1 MVAHEPFRREESG
14 SPDIALIH
22 GQKSFSWASDGSR
35 EWSSPRLTE
44 PSEYK
49 ASPLTPFS
57 DSWSRSTTPS
67 PLPWTADDLYR
78 QSAIPRLPALD
89 FEASVP
95 YNIRR
100 VESET
105 ATKVYHRDLQ

>member
-1 MVAHEPFRREESG
+1 
-14 SPDIALIH
+14 
-22 GQKSFSWASDGSR
+22 
-35 EWSSPRLTE
+35 
-44 PSEYK
+44 
-49 ASPLTPFS
+49 
-57 DSWSRSTTPS
+57 
-67 PLPWTADDLYR
+67 
-78 QSAIPRLPALD
+78 LPALD